1 LGSDYKIDS
10 NQTRE
15 KKNPSNILFTEPNYS
30 LIIPASQIVLNH

>member
-15 KKNPSNILFTEPNYS
+15 KKIH
-30 LIIPASQIVLNH
+30 LISCLLNLTTV